1 MVENVNHVKCDFFNK
16 ENTMKAKKEPLTVTY
31 VGFGGFSDTPCY
43 MDEDGRYYFDENNGR
58 NGLDL
63 YTGAWK
69 NEDCGEI
76 CGEPNEHV
84 TRPVICDDPFV
95 RSDYEFDFRMLS
107 RLKMDCDY
115 FLGYGNGHEGHLCHG
130 TVEKQCDEMK
140 KLWNAL
146 PANEKPEWLT
156 MENIKEYRAK
166 MLSLRKA
173 AFVTER
179 ITNMICLRLK
189 DYGYAYDGHMYP
201 KLYPV
206 YLKVAHATQD
216 RLNIKRGFLKSGM
229 EDQELFRMVREV
241 LDDILPVFNNEDDP
255 VICI

>member
-95 RSDYEFDFRMLS
+95 RSDYEFDFS
-107 RLKMDCDY
+107 DY
-115 FLGYGNGHEGHLCHG
+115 
-130 TVEKQCDEMK
+130 
-140 KLWNAL
+140 
-146 PANEKPEWLT
+146 
-156 MENIKEYRAK
+156 
-166 MLSLRKA
+166 
-173 AFVTER
+173 
-179 ITNMICLRLK
+179 
-189 DYGYAYDGHMYP
+189 
-201 KLYPV
+201 
-206 YLKVAHATQD
+206 
-216 RLNIKRGFLKSGM
+216 
-229 EDQELFRMVREV
+229 
-241 LDDILPVFNNEDDP
+241 
-255 VICI
+255 